1 MKWFAVAFVA
11 LVVLRGLPCP
21 AQNGTNAAATNKP
34 PLAATS
40 TNKLFQ
46 ADVRAEQIRGECIN
60 GRRYVS
66 GRVLQILP
74 DGLIVDSGGYTDLLS
89 HPLNESWVAPGTVSL
104 KRDPRAVE
112 TKEPDSTCV
121 GIVFL
126 TDIPKK
132 PKVNRYDYVT
142 HHGYPAGEI
151 TYSPVP
157 GVTKK
162 VRRFSAGLETAIR
175 LNLETEAAK
184 KP

>member
-1 MKWFAVAFVA
+1 MKLFALAFAA
-11 LVVLRGLPCP
+11 LVALRGLPCAAQTGPSVAVTNPP
-21 AQNGTNAAATNKP
+21 AS
-34 PLAATS
+34 AATS

-46 ADVRAEQIRGECIN
+46 AEVRAEQIRGECIN

-104 KRDPRAVE
+104 KRDPKAVE

-121 GIVFL
+121 GIVLL

-132 PKVNRYDYVT
+132 PKVKRYDYVT

-157 GVTKK
+157 GVSKK

-175 LNLETEAAK
+175 LNLEAEAAK